1 MKKDD
6 EPKLWV
12 TVLKLFI
19 GAVVIIGGVGLVLN
33 WALKLEQS
41 NAPDQSSVKGWGIS
55 SDSPLRSKR

>member
-1 MKKDD
+1 MKKDE

-12 TVLKLFI
+12 TVLKLFV

-41 NAPDQSSVKGWGIS
+41 SAPDQGSIKGWGIS